1 MGCIFFGYGNF
12 VPSVS
17 VLGFRVTKHF
27 SANGGYQLASGGS
40 STTIAPATGF
50 TCVSRKKGQL
60 SARTLPSE
68 GVRKS
73 TRTASFPRCP
83 VTFDSSRERCKN
95 HIFSLPQRD

>member
-1 MGCIFFGYGNF
+1 
-12 VPSVS
+12 
-17 VLGFRVTKHF
+17 
-27 SANGGYQLASGGS
+27 
-40 STTIAPATGF
+40 
-50 TCVSRKKGQL
+50 L

-73 TRTASFPRCP
+73 ARTASFPRCP